1 MLNNE
6 LLNNELKKNP
16 FTVPDKYFDN
26 LPSKVQDRCVMSK
39 KSPIYGFTPKLAWS
53 GGIIVLILTL
63 FLSYLNFNN
72 TSLKEQNTDI
82 FVINGNDENTDT
94 KTAGSHKNYLQS
106 RRDAMVEYLA
116 VRNVNLNDYLTSRY

>member
-6 LLNNELKKNP
+6 LLNNKLKKNP
-16 FTVPDKYFDN
+16 FSVPDKYFDS

-39 KSPIYGFTPKLAWS
+39 ENPVHGFIPKLALAWS
-53 GGIIVLILTL
+53 GGIIVLVLAL

-72 TSLKEQNTDI
+72 TSIKENPETFAVRRNDRNTDL
-82 FVINGNDENTDT
+82 
-94 KTAGSHKNYLQS
+94 KTGSDKNYLKS

-116 VRNVNLNDYLTSRY
+116 VRNVNLNDYLTSKY